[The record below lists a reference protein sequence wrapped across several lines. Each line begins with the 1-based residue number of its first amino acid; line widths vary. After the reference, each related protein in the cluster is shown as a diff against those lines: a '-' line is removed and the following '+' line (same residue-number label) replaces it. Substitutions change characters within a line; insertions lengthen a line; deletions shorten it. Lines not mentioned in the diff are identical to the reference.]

1 MTVLRP
7 SVAAFEDRACNLE
20 DRHATRVY
28 AAGTGAAV
36 LFVGASLGAV
46 AGWLSAAAYLLSA
59 AASSGLLIAV
69 IKLGHDRSPA
79 RRVRRRRATRLPQP
93 IPLPPIPIPPVVSNT
108 AATAANMPPPRPAKH
123 ADTPL
128 EEEENSSVAALV

>member
-28 AAGTGAAV
+28 AAGTGAAL

-59 AASSGLLIAV
+59 AASSGLLLAV

-93 IPLPPIPIPPVVSNT
+93 IPLPPVVSNT

-123 ADTPL
+123 ADTLL